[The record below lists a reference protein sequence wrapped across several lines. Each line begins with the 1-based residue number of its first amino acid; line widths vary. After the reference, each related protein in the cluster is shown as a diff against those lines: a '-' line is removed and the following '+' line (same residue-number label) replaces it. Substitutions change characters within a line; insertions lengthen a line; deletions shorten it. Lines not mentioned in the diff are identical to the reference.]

1 MVKEKLRAKI
11 LDGSLQD
18 YKTYLAG
25 CYRGYHIVI
34 EFRQPYYIVTIN
46 ASSTNDA
53 NNEMLREFL
62 AQHKGTVK
70 KLAKA
75 EANTHKVSLS
85 VAAPN
90 LQKNLPD
97 VLNNS
102 IAPIINYLV
111 NGNYT
116 SGCENCG
123 DTMQQLHCY
132 EINGLHHYI
141 CDTCAKEI
149 EASLQ
154 EKQVNIKMQKSQFI
168 PGLIG
173 AFLGSLLGAA
183 LWILIYRLG
192 YIAGLAGAVT
202 AICALKGYEMFG
214 KHLDKKGVICS
225 VIIMVAMIFFANKIA
240 WSWEAFDALKDY
252 GYTFSNC
259 FRYLGD
265 ILEASGLTG
274 SYYGD
279 LGIGYFL
286 TLICSIGN
294 IINAFKTSA
303 GSYSMKKM

>member
-1 MVKEKLRAKI
+1 MVKEKLRVKI

-25 CYRGYHIVI
+25 IYKGFYII
-34 EFRQPYYIVTIN
+34 AEFRQPYYMVSIN
-46 ASSTNDA
+46 ATSANDA
-53 NNEMLREFL
+53 NNEMLSAFL
-62 AQHKGTVK
+62 LQHKGTVK
-70 KLAKA
+70 QLAKA
-75 EANTHKVSLS
+75 EANAHSVSLS

-102 IAPIINYLV
+102 ISPIINYLV

-123 DTMQQLHCY
+123 DNMQQLHCY

-141 CDTCAKEI
+141 CETCSKEI

-154 EKQVNIKMQKSQFI
+154 EKQVNIKMRKSQFI

-173 AFLGSLLGAA
+173 AFLGALLGAA
-183 LWILIYRLG
+183 LWILVYRLG

-225 VIIMVAMIFFANKIA
+225 IIIMIAMIFFANKIA
-240 WSWEAFDALKDY
+240 WAWEAFDALSEY
-252 GYTFSNC
+252 GYTFSDC
-259 FRYLGD
+259 YRYLGD
-265 ILEASGLTG
+265 ILEASELTG

-286 TLICSIGN
+286 TLICSLGN

-303 GSYSMKKM
+303 GSYTMKKM